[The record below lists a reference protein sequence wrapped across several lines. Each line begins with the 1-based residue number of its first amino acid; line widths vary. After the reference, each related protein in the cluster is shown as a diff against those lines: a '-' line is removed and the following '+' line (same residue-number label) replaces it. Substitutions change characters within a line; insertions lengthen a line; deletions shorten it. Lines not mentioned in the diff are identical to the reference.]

1 MAKNLLHMHH
11 HVHEMSTHRKRLM
24 YSVAVTVPPIKQLT
38 HPWKPSIEPSRRAL
52 NQELRSFALTHN
64 DHVAFLDLEDY
75 FSVANVTDSAER
87 ARRIALW
94 SYDEVHLSA
103 AGYDEMGSQLYRTIA
118 EFHHKRK
125 HAERRIF

>member
-1 MAKNLLHMHH
+1 MHH
-11 HVHEMSTHRKRLM
+11 HVHEMSTQRKRPV
-24 YSVAVTVPPIKQLT
+24 YSVAVTVPPFRQLS
-38 HPWKPSIEPSRRAL
+38 HPWKLSMDTSRWAV
-52 NQELRSFALTHN
+52 NQELRSFALAHS

-75 FSVANVTDSAER
+75 FSVTNVTDSAER

-103 AGYDEMGSQLYRTIA
+103 AGYDEMGSLLYRTIA